1 MSRKACKPF
10 EIEFNYFGKK
20 STIVMAKKET
30 NPKRCIAETK
40 KQISR
45 VIDDKT
51 RSDLLEKF
59 NNLGSARSGYSQYN
73 ETILNELSVSLAQL
87 TTWAKDFYIGFN
99 GQKTLDECLD
109 LAYEL
114 ERKSRNKII
123 KSIQDE
129 ERNFSFDLVEKIK
142 KEFFGG
148 KDTLSLKAVS
158 EIFFKGATSKEIQGK
173 RVRGQD
179 AMFDRLLDCTFSES
193 VELFSPEDGIE
204 LWRINTDRLS
214 TELFEIYPLDKGI
227 SDSLRRNFAKG
238 IKPFEFYH
246 ILKAYLFKWE
256 RYCTY
261 KPISKK
267 AGL

>member
-1 MSRKACKPF
+1 MSRKTCKPF
-10 EIEFNYFGKK
+10 EIEFNYLGKK

-59 NNLGSARSGYSQYN
+59 NNLGSARSGYSQYK

-123 KSIQDE
+123 KSIKDE

-173 RVRGQD
+173 RARGQD

-193 VELFSPEDGIE
+193 VELFSPEYGIE
-204 LWRINTDRLS
+204 LWHINADALS
-214 TELFEIYPLDKGI
+214 TESLEIYPFDKEI
-227 SDSLRRNFAKG
+227 CESLKRNFSKG
-238 IKPFEFYH
+238 VNPFEFYH

-256 RYCTY
+256 RYCAY
-261 KPISKK
+261 KPTCKRTGK
-267 AGL
+267 